1 MQQDVIA
8 VFPLPNVIFFPQT
21 NLPLHIFEPRYCEM
35 IRDTIENKQ
44 LIGMF
49 LLQPGWQDDYYGNPP
64 IYSVGCAGELI
75 HVENLPEGKFNII
88 LRGITR
94 VRALETVQDSPYR
107 KVRVHILPE
116 RGSAGL
122 KATKEMKKS
131 LLAKLKIFSKSV
143 TNTDLDFSEDASL
156 VEIAHSIANTLQLD
170 PEEKRRLLEMEDSFE
185 RAQVIH
191 EYLSGAVTVLKLT
204 SNFAHLRPT
213 DPNVN

>member
-1 MQQDVIA
+1 MHQDVVA

-35 IRDTIENKQ
+35 VRETLQNKQ
-44 LIGMF
+44 MIGMF

-94 VRALETVQDSPYR
+94 IRAIETVQEAPYR
-107 KVRVHILPE
+107 KVRVHVLPE
-116 RGSAGL
+116 KSTADR
-122 KATKEMKKS
+122 KALREMKKS
-131 LLAKLKIFSKSV
+131 LLTKFKLYTNYVKSV
-143 TNTDLDFSEDASL
+143 DFDISEQSNLIEITHSVAS
-156 VEIAHSIANTLQLD
+156 SLQID
-170 PEEKRRLLEMEDSFE
+170 PEEKRRLLELDDSFD
-185 RAQVIH
+185 RAAAVLEH
-191 EYLSGAVTVLKLT
+191 LAGAVAVLRLT
-204 SNFAHLRPT
+204 ANYSHLRPP

>member
-1 MQQDVIA
+1 MQPDVVA

-44 LIGMF
+44 MIGMF

-75 HVENLPEGKFNII
+75 HVENLPEGKFNIL
-88 LRGITR
+88 LRGINR
-94 VRALETVQDSPYR
+94 IRALETVQESPYR

-116 RGSAGL
+116 RSSAGL
-122 KATKEMKKS
+122 KATREMKKS
-131 LLAKLKIFSKSV
+131 LLAKSKIFSKSV
-143 TNTDLDFSEDASL
+143 KNTDLDFSEDSSL

-170 PEEKRRLLEMEDSFE
+170 PEEKRRLLEMDDCYE
-185 RAQVIH
+185 RAQIIH